1 MFVLVRKDLSKNQQ
15 AVQAGHA
22 LAEYLMHVQQHNWT
36 NGTLIYLGVDNEK
49 DLEKWGEILD
59 IHNIRWAKF
68 IEPDRNNEMTAIS
81 AASDKN
87 IFRKLQLLNMEIIH

>member
-1 MFVLVRKDLSKNQQ
+1 MDKLYVLVRKDLDKNQQ

-22 LAEYLMHVQQHNWT
+22 LAEYLMRVHNHNWT

-49 DLEKWGEILD
+49 DLNTWGEILD
-59 IHNIRWAKF
+59 IHDIKWAKF

-81 AASDKN
+81 AVSSKN
-87 IFRKLQLLNMEIIH
+87 IFKKLNLLNL